1 MSYSTNTIRR
11 AEQILG
17 YGIGDFQGVREYP
30 VIDGVIY
37 TDLFEGDLN
46 VELPFEYKLAFNGKV
61 GHTSYYNE
69 IIVKSNC
76 QSTVEVD
83 AVWGSCEFNKEIEAL
98 LDWLE
103 ANPVTDSLDNAGTKS
118 IRIKDTA
125 ETFNTGEEQNQTI
138 YDLLNSGYGYYIR
151 KPLIISFGD
160 NKDAAG
166 YF

>member
-1 MSYSTNTIRR
+1 MAYSTNTIRR

-17 YGIGDFQGVREYP
+17 YGIGTGTGVREYP

-46 VELPFEYKLAFNGKV
+46 VELPFEYRLAFNGKV

-69 IIVKSNC
+69 IIVNSKCQKS
-76 QSTVEVD
+76 VKVD
-83 AVWGSCEFNKEIEAL
+83 AVWGSTSFNNEIKSL

-103 ANPVTDSLDNAGTKS
+103 ANPITDSLDNAGTKS

-125 ETFNTGEEQNQTI
+125 ETFSTGEEQIQT
-138 YDLLNSGYGYYIR
+138 LNNLINNSYGYYIR
-151 KPLIISFGD
+151 KPLIISFGEH
-160 NKDAAG
+160 KDAAR

>member
-17 YGIGDFQGVREYP
+17 YGIGTGTGVREYP

-37 TDLFEGDLN
+37 TDLFEGDLET
-46 VELPFEYKLAFNGKV
+46 ELPFEYKLAFNGKV
-61 GHTSYYNE
+61 GHTAYYNE
-69 IIVKSNC
+69 IIVKSKC
-76 QSTVEVD
+76 KSTVEVD
-83 AVWGSCEFNKEIEAL
+83 AVWGSCEFDKEIKEL

-118 IRIKDTA
+118 IRIKDAA
-125 ETFNTGEEQNQTI
+125 ETFSTGEEQTQAVN
-138 YDLLNSGYGYYIR
+138 DLLNNSYGYYIR
-151 KPLIISFGD
+151 KPLIISFGE
-160 NKDAAG
+160 NKDAAR

>member
-1 MSYSTNTIRR
+1 MAYSINTIRR

-17 YGIGDFQGVREYP
+17 YGIGTGTGAREYP

-46 VELPFEYKLAFNGKV
+46 LELPFEYKLAFNGKV
-61 GHTSYYNE
+61 GHTAYHNE
-69 IIVKSNC
+69 IIVKSKC
-76 QSTVEVD
+76 KSAVEVD
-83 AVWGSCEFNKEIEAL
+83 ADWGSAAFNTEIKSL

-103 ANPVTDSLDNAGTKS
+103 DNPVTDSLDNSGTKS

-125 ETFNTGEEQNQTI
+125 ETFNTGEEQNQTVN
-138 YDLLNSGYGYYIR
+138 DLLNGGYGYYIR

>member
-1 MSYSTNTIRR
+1 MSHSINTIRR

-17 YGIGDFQGVREYP
+17 YGIGTGTGAREYQ

-37 TDLFEGDLN
+37 TDLFEGDLET
-46 VELPFEYKLAFNGKV
+46 ELPFEYKLAFNGKV

-69 IIVKSNC
+69 IIVKSKC
-76 QSTVEVD
+76 KSTVEVD
-83 AVWGSCEFNKEIEAL
+83 AVWGSCEFDKEIKEL

-103 ANPVTDSLDNAGTKS
+103 DNHVTDSLDNAGTKS

-125 ETFNTGEEQNQTI
+125 ETFSTGEEQTQTI
-138 YDLLNSGYGYYIR
+138 NDLLNNSYGYYIR
-151 KPLIISFGD
+151 KPLIISFGE

>member
-1 MSYSTNTIRR
+1 MAYSPSTIRR

-17 YGIGDFQGVREYP
+17 YGIGTGTGAREYP

-46 VELPFEYKLAFNGKV
+46 VELPFEYRLAFNGKV
-61 GHTSYYNE
+61 GHTSYSNE
-69 IIVKSNC
+69 IIVKSKC
-76 QSTVEVD
+76 KQTVEVD
-83 AVWGSCEFNKEIEAL
+83 ADWGSTAFNTEIKSL

-103 ANPVTDSLDNAGTKS
+103 DNPVTDSLDNAGTKS

-125 ETFNTGEEQNQTI
+125 ETFNTGEEQNQTT

>member
-1 MSYSTNTIRR
+1 MSTIRR

-17 YGIGDFQGVREYP
+17 YGIGTGTGAREYP

-46 VELPFEYKLAFNGKV
+46 VELPFEYRLAFNGKV
-61 GHTSYYNE
+61 GPSYYNE

-76 QSTVEVD
+76 KSTVEVD
-83 AVWGSCEFNKEIEAL
+83 ADWGSCEFDKEIKSL

-118 IRIKDTA
+118 VRIKDTA
-125 ETFNTGEEQNQTI
+125 ETFSTGEEQNQTI

>member
-1 MSYSTNTIRR
+1 MSHSTNTIRR

-69 IIVKSNC
+69 IIVKGKC

-83 AVWGSCEFNKEIEAL
+83 AVWGSCEFDKEIKAL

-103 ANPVTDSLDNAGTKS
+103 TNSVTDSLDNAGTKS

-125 ETFNTGEEQNQTI
+125 ETFSTGEEQTQTVN
-138 YDLLNSGYGYYIR
+138 DLLNSGYGYYIR

>member
-1 MSYSTNTIRR
+1 MSYSTNTIRQ

-17 YGIGDFQGVREYP
+17 YGIGTGTGVREYP

-46 VELPFEYKLAFNGKV
+46 VELPFEYRLAFNGKV

-69 IIVKSNC
+69 IIVNSKCQKS
-76 QSTVEVD
+76 VKVD
-83 AVWGSCEFNKEIEAL
+83 AIWGSTSFNTEIKSL

-125 ETFNTGEEQNQTI
+125 ETFSTGEEQIQT
-138 YDLLNSGYGYYIR
+138 LNNLINNSYGYYIR
-151 KPLIISFGD
+151 KPLIISFGE
-160 NKDAAG
+160 NKDAAR